1 MTPPMPD
8 TNNEPTPPRGLDR
21 NVDDSSSLLAEIA
34 RLEAAIAAAHARAAA
49 ARARETEREA
59 QARDEMRDELQRVQA
74 VLAEMDRAHEAQL
87 AEIRANADAE
97 IAAIRAAARGTGLAT

>member
-1 MTPPMPD
+1 MTTPTAD
-8 TNNEPTPPRGLDR
+8 TNSEPTPPGGLER
-21 NVDDSSSLLAEIA
+21 RVDDASSLLAEIA

-49 ARARETEREA
+49 ARAREAEREA

-74 VLAEMDRAHEAQL
+74 VLAEMDRVHEAQL

-97 IAAIRAAARGTGLAT
+97 IAAIRAAARGTGPAT